1 FWALVVVV
9 GGSLIGEWLG
19 VKGYLGNLWWLLGH
33 QGWEYLELGWFWQVL
48 LTAGLGLWVFILW
61 RGLRRPL
68 RAEADPGG
76 LRHLLLYTSVA
87 IPLFYVFAFFINP
100 DTHITYADYWRWW
113 IIHLWVEGIFE
124 VFAVVIVGY
133 LMVSL
138 KLVTE
143 RSTVRALYFQLIIL
157 MGSGVIGTG
166 HHYYW
171 IGAPEMW
178 IGLGAVFSA
187 LEVVP
192 LTLLMVE
199 AWEQYKM
206 AREGGVDFPYRGTFW
221 FLVAVAFW
229 NLFGAGMLGFLINLP
244 IVNYFQHGS
253 WLTPAHGHGALM
265 GVYGMLA
272 IALALYVLRSIMK
285 PEKWSDRAVALS
297 FWGLNIGLMG
307 MLLVTLIPV
316 GFMQLAESFTN
327 GFYAARDFSFYQR
340 PLVNTLM
347 WLRAIPDTVFLVPGI
362 LPLVWLAFRGLL
374 NLRSVQPAT
383 GEAIV
388 VDEATHAAD

>member
-1 FWALVVVV
+1 
-9 GGSLIGEWLG
+9 
-19 VKGYLGNLWWLLGH
+19 
-33 QGWEYLELGWFWQVL
+33 WEYLELGRFWQVL

-171 IGAPEMW
+171 IGAPEAWMA
-178 IGLGAVFSA
+178 LGSVFSA

-192 LTLLMVE
+192 LSLLMVE
-199 AWEQYKM
+199 AYGQYKVV
-206 AREGGVDFPYRGTFW
+206 RDGGIYFPYKAAFW
-221 FLVAVAFW
+221 FLVATAFW
-229 NLFGAGMLGFLINLP
+229 NLFGAGVLGFLINLP
-244 IVNYFQHGS
+244 IVSYYQHGS
-253 WLTPAHGHGALM
+253 FLTAAHGHG
-265 GVYGMLA
+265 
-272 IALALYVLRSIMK
+272 
-285 PEKWSDRAVALS
+285 
-297 FWGLNIGLMG
+297 
-307 MLLVTLIPV
+307 
-316 GFMQLAESFTN
+316 
-327 GFYAARDFSFYQR
+327 
-340 PLVNTLM
+340 
-347 WLRAIPDTVFLVPGI
+347 
-362 LPLVWLAFRGLL
+362 
-374 NLRSVQPAT
+374 
-383 GEAIV
+383 
-388 VDEATHAAD
+388 